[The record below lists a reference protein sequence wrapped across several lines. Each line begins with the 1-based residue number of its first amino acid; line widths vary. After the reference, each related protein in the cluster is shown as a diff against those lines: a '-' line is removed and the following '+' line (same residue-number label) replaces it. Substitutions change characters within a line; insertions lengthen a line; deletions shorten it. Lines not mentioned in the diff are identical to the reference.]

1 MVEPQG
7 QRAGLLVA
15 LDVGDGEDAGEAA
28 NRLGEVRA
36 PGAVL
41 LGDSTLVAWYRC
53 LYAPRHG
60 RGV

>member
-41 LGDSTLVAWYRC
+41 LGDSTLMA
-53 LYAPRHG
+53 
-60 RGV
+60 